1 MADHSASDARRLAI
15 FHGNLTWMKL
25 PFRRLCTVA
34 ASIAVVASAR
44 PVSAQAFDQRKDI
57 VFAEAHGTGLLMDVF
72 VPKGA
77 SNGLAIVDVV
87 SGAWYSD
94 RGKIRD
100 HTLAG
105 MYEIHCRRGYTVFA
119 VRPGSRTRYTATEM
133 DRHVKLGIRWVKAHA
148 AEHAIDPARIG
159 LTGASAGGHL
169 AALASL
175 TPEDGAPDAKDPLA
189 RHSTRVRAV
198 GVFFPPTDFLD
209 WKDGQRGD
217 LKVLGSLLFVDGVEG
232 HSEAE
237 IAERARSISPLHRVT
252 RTDVPFL
259 FIHGDADPV
268 VPLKHSEKLR
278 DAIVAAGGRADLIVK
293 KGGGHPWLTL
303 PVEVAVLADWFDRE
317 LGATASGREPKETP
331 RP

>member
-1 MADHSASDARRLAI
+1 M
-15 FHGNLTWMKL
+15 
-25 PFRRLCTVA
+25 
-34 ASIAVVASAR
+34 
-44 PVSAQAFDQRKDI
+44 
-57 VFAEAHGTGLLMDVF
+57 
-72 VPKGA
+72 
-77 SNGLAIVDVV
+77 
-87 SGAWYSD
+87 
-94 RGKIRD
+94 
-100 HTLAG
+100 
-105 MYEIHCRRGYTVFA
+105 FA

-237 IAERARSISPLHRVT
+237 IAERAFAERPDDPRSRLALVRARVAQG
-252 RTDVPFL
+252 RAEEALPHLAFL
-259 FIHGDADPV
+259 QAAPIGDEER
-268 VPLKHSEKLR
+268 S
-278 DAIVAAGGRADLIVK
+278 AIVAVSADVWAGVGQAQLSRGEYDRAIRSFESSLLVTERAPLRASLGEARRRAGTTTSAPGPRRMKRRARVSRCGPTCSI
-293 KGGGHPWLTL
+293 PSSPRASRRT
-303 PVEVAVLADWFDRE
+303 DRKSTR
-317 LGATASGREPKETP
+317 LNSSHSSVSRMPSSA
-331 RP
+331 